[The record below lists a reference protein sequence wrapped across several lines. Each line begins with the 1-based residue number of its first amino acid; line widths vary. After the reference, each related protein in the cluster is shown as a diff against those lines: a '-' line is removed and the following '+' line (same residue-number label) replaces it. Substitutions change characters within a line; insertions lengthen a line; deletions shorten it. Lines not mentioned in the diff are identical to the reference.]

1 MTIDLMTKLGIE
13 TPIFAFSHCRDV
25 VVEVSRAGG
34 FGVLGA
40 VMFPPDQLEQ
50 ELDWIDRHTD
60 GKPYGIDFLIPANYS
75 KDAEE
80 SELPLLDMVPAQ
92 HRDFVTKLLD
102 DAGIPRLP
110 DDQAAELKARI
121 AKREK
126 NLTPA
131 GARELLKIA
140 RKHPNI
146 RMYVSALGPMPTDL
160 VDELHG
166 EGIVVG
172 ALCGKPEHVKHHRA
186 AGTDVLIA
194 QGGEAGGHTGTV
206 PTFMLVPQIVEA
218 AAGDMAVL
226 AAGGIN
232 RGSQIA
238 AAQAMGAQ
246 GVWTGSIWLTTMES
260 ELSEFEREA
269 MFRARADDA
278 VRRKVLS
285 GKPVR
290 MLRSKLSEAFEAE
303 GAPAYLPAPLQG
315 LLFLEA
321 RARIDRAENVEYYTS
336 PVGQGV
342 GEMNE
347 ATTVRDVMYK
357 LQLEY
362 VEALEKLAANPA
374 LQALQ

>member
-186 AGTDVLIA
+186 AGADVLIA

-269 MFRARADDA
+269 MFRARADDT

-336 PVGQGV
+336 PVGQVV

>member
-186 AGTDVLIA
+186 AGADVLIA

-336 PVGQGV
+336 PVGQVV

>member
-336 PVGQGV
+336 PVGQVV